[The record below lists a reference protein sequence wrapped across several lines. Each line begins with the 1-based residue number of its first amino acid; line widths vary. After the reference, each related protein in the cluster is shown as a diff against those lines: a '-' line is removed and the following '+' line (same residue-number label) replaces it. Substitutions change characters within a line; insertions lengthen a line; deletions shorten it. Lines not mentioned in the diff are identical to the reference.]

1 MYRNAV
7 ILISALLFLLGGIAW
22 QFTSCRKTPTEP
34 SQPSISL
41 EAEDVSVTE
50 VWLRVKAAVS
60 DERGAVRL
68 VRDTTTIFILPDS
81 LLTTHHSPLDTLI
94 IDEGLLPKYTY
105 TYTLTRTLPFGLTE
119 STRLTVTTM
128 DTTSHEITWVI
139 DTLGGIQSRVNG
151 LWGSGV
157 NNVYA
162 VGKFQLD
169 TTSHLASWDG
179 SKWTYLRPDAIND
192 WYGIGAGELTNIF
205 GVSSNKIWVVGYR
218 YGYFPPNYKDSIW
231 GFVAELNGTQW
242 KKISP
247 NAPGE
252 YFISIWAS
260 SENDIWITT
269 AAGFV
274 YHYNNGVWEKLS
286 TGTNY
291 YFSDIWGFSNKEI
304 YIVGGPTDY
313 STGIVLKYN
322 GQNWERI
329 NVLPPNS
336 IVTFESIWG
345 TSNKY
350 MFVASDGG
358 LFTNN
363 KGMWSEI
370 IYPGLRSAL
379 VLVRGSG
386 KNNVFV
392 CGHLGKLLHYNGHSW
407 KNYETQFG
415 GSDIWIL
422 QALYILNNTAFIGG
436 VGGEG
441 FDRRGI
447 ILRGRR

>member
-1 MYRNAV
+1 
-7 ILISALLFLLGGIAW
+7 
-22 QFTSCRKTPTEP
+22 
-34 SQPSISL
+34 
-41 EAEDVSVTE
+41 
-50 VWLRVKAAVS
+50 
-60 DERGAVRL
+60 
-68 VRDTTTIFILPDS
+68 
-81 LLTTHHSPLDTLI
+81 
-94 IDEGLLPKYTY
+94 
-105 TYTLTRTLPFGLTE
+105 
-119 STRLTVTTM
+119 M

-151 LWGSGV
+151 LWGSDI
-157 NNVYA
+157 NNIYA
-162 VGKFQLD
+162 VGYFQLD
-169 TTSHLASWDG
+169 TTSHLARWDG

-205 GVSSNKIWVVGYR
+205 GISANKIWVVGYR
-218 YGYFPPNYKDSIW
+218 YGYYPPNYKDSIW
-231 GFVAELNGTQW
+231 GFVAEWNGNEW
-242 KKISP
+242 KRISP

-252 YFISIWAS
+252 YFISIWVS

-269 AAGFV
+269 AHGFV
-274 YHYNNGVWEKLS
+274 YHYSGSNWEKLS

-304 YIVGGPTDY
+304 YISGHPGDY

-322 GQNWERI
+322 GQIWERVNI
-329 NVLPPNS
+329 LPPSS
-336 IVTFESIWG
+336 IVSFRSIWG
-345 TSNKY
+345 ISSRY
-350 MFVASDGG
+350 LFVASFGG
-358 LFTNN
+358 LFSNIN
-363 KGMWSEI
+363 GLWQED
-370 IYPGLRSAL
+370 IYPGYRAAL
-379 VLVRGSG
+379 ELVRGSD

-407 KNYETQFG
+407 KNYETQFS

-422 QALYILNNTAFIGG
+422 QALHIFNNTVFIGG